1 MGIFEPKFKKIFSV
15 LIQIISHY
23 LTSHKRLVV
32 PQLGAFIVK
41 EPEGRVLFSE
51 MLKRDDGVLREL
63 LCKEGASEVEAAGLI
78 DRFVFEVR
86 YAVEHG
92 AVYRIEGLGIL
103 RQGENQTLAFDY
115 LPHVTAEPI
124 AEPEPEL
131 EPIAEPEPELELVTE
146 PIAEPELE
154 LVAEPI
160 AEPMSVPVQPTVKPA
175 TLPLPTVTPL
185 STEKTDKTEKN
196 KERAQPSSRLTPEP
210 CLRGLRYGKPHKSTD
225 VFTLVDRPP
234 HRRRV
239 DRFLLFAILAVVIAI
254 AAIAFGYYQQTQNK
268 ELTEPAAVEQPE
280 NASDSPKNDISD
292 GATSETINK

>member
-1 MGIFEPKFKKIFSV
+1 
-15 LIQIISHY
+15 
-23 LTSHKRLVV
+23 
-32 PQLGAFIVK
+32 
-41 EPEGRVLFSE
+41 
-51 MLKRDDGVLREL
+51 
-63 LCKEGASEVEAAGLI
+63 
-78 DRFVFEVR
+78 
-86 YAVEHG
+86 
-92 AVYRIEGLGIL
+92 
-103 RQGENQTLAFDY
+103 
-115 LPHVTAEPI
+115 
-124 AEPEPEL
+124 
-131 EPIAEPEPELELVTE
+131 
-146 PIAEPELE
+146 
-154 LVAEPI
+154 
-160 AEPMSVPVQPTVKPA
+160 
-175 TLPLPTVTPL
+175 
-185 STEKTDKTEKN
+185 KN

>member
-124 AEPEPEL
+124 A
-131 EPIAEPEPELELVTE
+131 
-146 PIAEPELE
+146 
-154 LVAEPI
+154 
-160 AEPMSVPVQPTVKPA
+160 
-175 TLPLPTVTPL
+175 
-185 STEKTDKTEKN
+185 
-196 KERAQPSSRLTPEP
+196 
-210 CLRGLRYGKPHKSTD
+210 
-225 VFTLVDRPP
+225 
-234 HRRRV
+234 
-239 DRFLLFAILAVVIAI
+239 
-254 AAIAFGYYQQTQNK
+254 
-268 ELTEPAAVEQPE
+268 
-280 NASDSPKNDISD
+280 
-292 GATSETINK
+292 